1 MSLWEL
7 ETTWQFYNYFIVIK
21 IIFLEENDFE
31 NFKMS
36 VGALLHDAE
45 KNKDFW
51 LLMLKLKVSFE
62 N

>member
-36 VGALLHDAE
+36 VGALFHDAE
-45 KNKDFW
+45 KHKDFDS
-51 LLMLKLKVSFE
+51 LC
-62 N
+62 